1 MTKKIYGNP
10 GHSDTDPGAVGY
22 ETERKLNVK
31 VTNYMK
37 DYLIENYDCEV
48 RMNPG
53 TMGSLTE
60 IANDA
65 NSWGADLVI
74 SNHFNAGKG
83 DGYEALVYSEKRRDL
98 GKIFENYVKAVGQ
111 NSRGVKLRPDL
122 GILRL
127 TNAPAVLNE
136 GAFVDNWDDI
146 QEWNDDAELKVL
158 GIAYAKAAAEYLAL
172 PKKAVASGGGSSSG
186 ATSSFLVRV
195 KIKDLYIRTG
205 PGTSYSNKGFIKPGV
220 YTIVETQGKFGK
232 LKSGVGWICLDY
244 AAKI

>member
-1 MTKKIYGNP
+1 MAKKIYINP
-10 GHSDTDPGAVGY
+10 GHSNTDPGAVGY
-22 ETERKLNVK
+22 ETERKLTVK
-31 VTNYMK
+31 VSNYMR
-37 DYLIENYDCEV
+37 DYLLANYDCAV
-48 RMNPG
+48 KMNPG
-53 TMGSLTE
+53 TVGSLTA
-60 IANDA
+60 ISNDA
-65 NSWGADLVI
+65 NAWGADLVV

-83 DGYEALVYSEKRRDL
+83 DGYEALVYNEKRREL
-98 GKIFENYVKAVGQ
+98 GKIFEKHVKAAGQ